1 MNHVEFSKEILI
13 LVGGEKNVSNF
24 THCITRLR
32 FNVKDKSIVKAEDIN
47 KIKGVM
53 GSQWQGEQ
61 FQVIV
66 GAESDKLYSTLCKI
80 GNFENSA
87 KINTNLDQDL
97 EKRGKWSWKSL
108 GYKALNYLSPMMT
121 SVIPLMVAGSLCKVI
136 AYLLGPD
143 FLKVI
148 AADNGLYVMLNLM
161 YDAFFYFLPV
171 FLGYVAGKVLNY
183 NPIYGIY
190 LGTLIIVPGFINLVG
205 VQNSLD
211 VLGMSFPIISYSN
224 SFLPVLLGGLVCKY
238 ILGFLEDHIP
248 SSAKALLIPL
258 LTVLIMA
265 PVMLGICAP
274 LGTYIGNYLGNFFMY
289 LSSANSF
296 SRIIGAT
303 LITIAWPFIILLGMH
318 GGLSAFAMSMMN
330 DYGYDP
336 FLFNT
341 AYVANVAV
349 FGIALGVA
357 LKLKSK
363 ENKSLT
369 LNYFFTCILVG
380 VTEPIL
386 YGVLIK
392 YKKSI
397 LGLISSCA
405 IGGFLCGI
413 FVPKLYV
420 YTSTSVLGIW
430 ACWMN
435 QEDPRNAV
443 IGNAILLITFIVSV
457 AVTYLMKYNEDA

>member
-97 EKRGKWSWKSL
+97 EKRGKWNWKSL

-369 LNYFFTCILVG
+369 LNSDCRQLA
-380 VTEPIL
+380 
-386 YGVLIK
+386 
-392 YKKSI
+392 S
-397 LGLISSCA
+397 
-405 IGGFLCGI
+405 
-413 FVPKLYV
+413 
-420 YTSTSVLGIW
+420 
-430 ACWMN
+430 
-435 QEDPRNAV
+435 
-443 IGNAILLITFIVSV
+443 
-457 AVTYLMKYNEDA
+457 